1 MNEKIL
7 TVSQLNAY
15 IKSKF
20 DYDDVLSGIWIKG
33 EISNFKNHSSGHMYM
48 TLKDEMG
55 VLKAVMFKGSTFSLR
70 FMPENGMKVLAYGRV
85 SVYERDGQYQLYIE
99 QMEPDGVGALYIAYE
114 QLKKRLEEEGLFDRD
129 HKKQL
134 PVFPRKIAVVTSPT
148 GAAVRDILNI
158 LKRRYPLA
166 DVTVYP
172 VQVQG
177 EGSANQIAS
186 AIEYINKSSQC
197 DVIIT
202 GRGGGSIEDLWCFNE
217 EICARAIYNSEIPV
231 ISAVGHE
238 TDFTIA
244 DFVAD
249 LRAPTPSAAAEL
261 ATPDINE
268 IKGWLWDTQGRLLRL
283 CVNCME
289 NKKFRLTETAKR
301 FSEKAILSDYAG
313 KRQYIDSLMQK
324 NISAVSGK
332 ISDTKEQFVRSVS
345 KLEVLNPLS
354 VLKRGYSLATDEKGT
369 VKDSV
374 KDFEKSKSFILN
386 LKDGK
391 LCAEV
396 KEIENG

>member
-1 MNEKIL
+1 MSQKFL
-7 TVSQLNAY
+7 TVSQLNSY

-48 TLKDEMG
+48 TLKDETG

-99 QMEPDGVGALYIAYE
+99 QMEPDGVGALYVAFE
-114 QLKKRLEEEGLFDRD
+114 QLKNRLEEEGLFDVS
-129 HKKQL
+129 HKKRL
-134 PVFPRKIAVVTSPT
+134 PEFPQKIAVVTSPT
-148 GAAVRDILNI
+148 GAAIRDILNI

-177 EGSANQIAS
+177 EGSAKQIAS
-186 AIEYINKSSQC
+186 AIEYINAEKSC

-217 EICARAIYNSEIPV
+217 EICVRAIYNSEIPV

-238 TDFTIA
+238 TDFTIS

-268 IKGWLWDTQGRLLRL
+268 IKGWLFETNGRLLRL
-283 CVNCME
+283 CIGCMD
-289 NKKFRLTETAKR
+289 NKKFRLSETAKR
-301 FSEKAILSDYAG
+301 FSEKAILNGYAG

-324 NISAVSGK
+324 NLSSVSGRISAS
-332 ISDTKEQFVRSVS
+332 KEQFVKAVS

-354 VLKRGYSLATDEKGT
+354 VLKRGYSLATDEKGA

-374 KDFEKSKSFILN
+374 SDFEKGKNFILN

-391 LCAEV
+391 LNAEV
-396 KEIENG
+396 KEIENV

>member
-1 MNEKIL
+1 
-7 TVSQLNAY
+7 
-15 IKSKF
+15 
-20 DYDDVLSGIWIKG
+20 
-33 EISNFKNHSSGHMYM
+33 M
-48 TLKDEMG
+48 TLKDETG

-99 QMEPDGVGALYIAYE
+99 QMEPDGVGALYVAFE
-114 QLKKRLEEEGLFDRD
+114 QLKNRLEEEGLFDVS
-129 HKKQL
+129 HKKRL
-134 PVFPRKIAVVTSPT
+134 PEFPQKIAVVTSPT
-148 GAAVRDILNI
+148 GAAIRDILNI

-177 EGSANQIAS
+177 EGSAKQIAS
-186 AIEYINKSSQC
+186 AIEYINAEKSC

-217 EICARAIYNSEIPV
+217 EICVRAIYNSEIPV

-238 TDFTIA
+238 TDFTIS

-268 IKGWLWDTQGRLLRL
+268 IKGWLFETNGRLLRL
-283 CVNCME
+283 CIGCMD
-289 NKKFRLTETAKR
+289 NKKFRLSETAKR
-301 FSEKAILSDYAG
+301 FSEKAILNGYAG

-324 NISAVSGK
+324 NLSSVSGRISAS
-332 ISDTKEQFVRSVS
+332 KEQFVKAVS

-354 VLKRGYSLATDEKGT
+354 VLKRGYSLATDEKGA

-374 KDFEKSKSFILN
+374 SDFEKGKNFILN

-391 LCAEV
+391 LNAEV
-396 KEIENG
+396 KEIENV